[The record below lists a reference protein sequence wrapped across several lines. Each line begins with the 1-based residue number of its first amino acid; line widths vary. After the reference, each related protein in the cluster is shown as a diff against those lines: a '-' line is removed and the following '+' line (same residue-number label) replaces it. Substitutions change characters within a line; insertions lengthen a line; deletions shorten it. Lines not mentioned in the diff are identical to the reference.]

1 MKIVYILFNVIFI
14 DDNHVKIYPF
24 IIFLL
29 IPLFIPTVNDRKLDK
44 KYSIQGTNVKI
55 INQLVKNTSEQFSSN
70 ILNSGIKCGIS
81 KDITDPQGKRVFL
94 KAGTEI
100 TDKIRIKL
108 NNLKKE
114 GIIGNE
120 DDISITEEKSN
131 QGLLKPIIDLAKTNP
146 VLKNFELNKTLATI
160 TDFINNDSIPK
171 KIAEHLS
178 IFSHLNPPAY
188 ENTLLNLVFG
198 THVGKANNYSS
209 TELFELIS
217 VLFFEN
223 IGYARLHPSMKN
235 AKLVHP
241 ILSKEIVII
250 AGLENKLVLES
261 IEQHEE
267 KLDGSGYPK
276 KLTQIH
282 EYAQISQ
289 IANQYSQLT
298 KNSKNS
304 KTAIGEL
311 YLLGQGF
318 DFRTSQKTNSIFS
331 SQLQKPLLAIMQES
345 IQTRTHQ
352 QAYGNHLYDQ
362 LSKVIRWTNTLSD
375 TDTEMNF
382 IQAKLRSTLW
392 VSETSQNPFQI
403 NREDLKDNRICNM
416 FINDARKLVLQI
428 SQFANYFNQILHYPI
443 KIDNISTN
451 REYFLKL
458 INPII

>member
-1 MKIVYILFNVIFI
+1 
-14 DDNHVKIYPF
+14 VKA
-24 IIFLL
+24 
-29 IPLFIPTVNDRKLDK
+29 
-44 KYSIQGTNVKI
+44 
-55 INQLVKNTSEQFSSN
+55 INQLVNETSKQFSSN
-70 ILNSGIKCGIS
+70 ILNSGVKCGLT
-81 KDITDPQGKRVFL
+81 KDITDPEGKRVFL

-100 TDKIRIKL
+100 TDKIRLKL
-108 NNLKKE
+108 KNLKKE
-114 GIIGNE
+114 GKIGQE
-120 DDISITEEKSN
+120 DSISITEKKST
-131 QGLLKPIIDLAKTNP
+131 QDLLAPILELAKKNP
-146 VLKNFELNKTLATI
+146 VLRNFELKETLETI
-160 TDFINNDSIPK
+160 SEYLNQDSIPK
-171 KIAEHLS
+171 KIVDHLN

-209 TELFELIS
+209 TELFELVS

-223 IGYARLHPSMKN
+223 IGYARLHPNMKN

-241 ILSKEIVII
+241 ILSKEIVKI

-276 KLTQIH
+276 QLTQIH

-298 KNSKNS
+298 KKSTDI

-318 DFRTSQKTNSIFS
+318 DFRTSQKTNAVFS
-331 SQLQKPLLAIMQES
+331 SQLQKPLLKIMQEG
-345 IQTRTHQ
+345 IQTKAHQ

-362 LSKVIRWTNTLSD
+362 LTKVIRWTNTFSG
-375 TDTEMNF
+375 TDTEMNG

-392 VSETSQNPFQI
+392 VSEASQKPFHI
-403 NREDLKDNRICNM
+403 NREDLKDNKICSM

-458 INPII
+458 VNPITL